1 MLERSGEAAESAPLG
16 TVAADARDLRV
27 QTSSGN
33 RAARQPVGAAASASL
48 TSSPDAL
55 RRLRR
60 WDREKPGLAM
70 ADDLLEHLR
79 DQLGFLDAS
88 CTRYDRGVRAEAKRL
103 AIAVR
108 VLAYD
113 TSVSTGLLTRM
124 GLTRIL
130 PWADGTIPS
139 GPRVVRLAK
148 ERGVAP
154 VGSLLTVIPNPTSPT
169 WMPAFRQVPLGPH
182 RVGFNYWWLIPRIFD
197 NQGTEASRRDVVLWL
212 AHHDGGAHVDDLPKA
227 YRAIARGSSV
237 GDFFSRLGRSS
248 KEDSPVP
255 AAMRQVAEEVRF
267 TVRTALGALLP
278 PEEGV
283 DHRSLNRPR

>member
-1 MLERSGEAAESAPLG
+1 MLERSREAAESAPLG
-16 TVAADARDLRV
+16 AVAADARELRP
-27 QTSSGN
+27 TPSPNS
-33 RAARQPVGAAASASL
+33 AARQPVAAAASASL

-60 WDREKPGLAM
+60 WDRDKPGLAL

-88 CTRYDRGVRAEAKRL
+88 CTRYDRGMRAEAKRL

-124 GLTRIL
+124 GLTRLL

-169 WMPAFRQVPLGPH
+169 WCRRSGRCRSDH
-182 RVGFNYWWLIPRIFD
+182 TGW
-197 NQGTEASRRDVVLWL
+197 ASTT
-212 AHHDGGAHVDDLPKA
+212 GG
-227 YRAIARGSSV
+227 
-237 GDFFSRLGRSS
+237 
-248 KEDSPVP
+248 
-255 AAMRQVAEEVRF
+255 
-267 TVRTALGALLP
+267 
-278 PEEGV
+278 
-283 DHRSLNRPR
+283 

>member
-1 MLERSGEAAESAPLG
+1 MLPSASGYESGRESRKRGCRMDGALRYGRDVGERSGETAELTRGA
-16 TVAADARDLRV
+16 V
-27 QTSSGN
+27 SSI
-33 RAARQPVGAAASASL
+33 AS
-48 TSSPDAL
+48 TGSPDAA

-60 WDREKPGLAM
+60 WDREKPGLT
-70 ADDLLEHLR
+70 LSHEHLEHLR
-79 DQLGFLDAS
+79 DQVGFLDAS

-124 GLTRIL
+124 GLTQIL

-148 ERGVAP
+148 ERGVSP
-154 VGSLLTVIPNPTSPT
+154 VGSLLTVIPSPT
-169 WMPAFRQVPLGPH
+169 ASTWVPAFRQVPLGPH
-182 RVGFNYWWLIPRIFD
+182 RVGFTYWWSIPRIFD

-212 AHHDGGAHVDDLPKA
+212 AHHDGGAHVDDLPDA

-237 GDFFSRLGRSS
+237 GDFFSRLGRSA

-255 AAMRQVAEEVRF
+255 AAMRQIAEEVRF

-278 PEEGV
+278 AEEGL
-283 DHRSLNRPR
+283 SGS